1 MKGEP
6 IESANGVAF
15 EWTFAGTNT
24 GAWGPDTPATG
35 KPFNFNGVTFM
46 RVENG
51 KIVYQGDYYDGLG
64 FQKQLGP
71 VMSFDTDL
79 IGWKWYQDQRNHDV
93 NLFFDPVTGYNKDP
107 RTAGRPNPA
116 YGQVIPVTGTGEL
129 VGLVIKPEAADPDD
143 TETLADLV
151 VAAVRDANA
160 RAMALAQA
168 TLPPM
173 PEVGM

>member
-1 MKGEP
+1 MLRSSLLAAFLLLAASGLAAAQDALAITGARIVPMKGEP

-64 FQKQLGP
+64 FQKQLGW
-71 VMSFDTDL
+71 
-79 IGWKWYQDQRNHDV
+79 IQ
-93 NLFFDPVTGYNKDP
+93 
-107 RTAGRPNPA
+107 
-116 YGQVIPVTGTGEL
+116 
-129 VGLVIKPEAADPDD
+129 
-143 TETLADLV
+143 
-151 VAAVRDANA
+151 
-160 RAMALAQA
+160 
-168 TLPPM
+168 
-173 PEVGM
+173 